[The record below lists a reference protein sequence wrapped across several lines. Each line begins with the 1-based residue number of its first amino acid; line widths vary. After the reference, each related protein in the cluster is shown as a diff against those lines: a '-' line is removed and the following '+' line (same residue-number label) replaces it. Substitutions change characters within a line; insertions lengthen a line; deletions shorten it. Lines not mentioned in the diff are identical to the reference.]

1 MWSHLRKQINPFIC
15 VASFPQLTTTVV
27 VSPEEAPALAHTDF
41 LLSFRIPVVMLL
53 DACQWLMIK
62 YSYLIVTEFG
72 VLTNGVD
79 EDVQNLPM
87 APASTDD
94 SWRSN

>member
-1 MWSHLRKQINPFIC
+1 M
-15 VASFPQLTTTVV
+15 
-27 VSPEEAPALAHTDF
+27 DF
-41 LLSFRIPVVMLL
+41 LFSFRIPVVMLL

-62 YSYLIVTEFG
+62 YSYWIVTEFG
-72 VLTNGVD
+72 MLTKGVD
-79 EDVQNLPM
+79 EDVQNLPVAPCV